1 MVGLHIIITC
11 IGLVFGQETGRTVVF
26 GQGRTAEEEERRWN
40 QIGDV
45 SAPNFV
51 ESSVRNYQ
59 KDIERI
65 SIQDRVQMIFFT
77 LSFYAI
83 YDGIFIS

>member
-1 MVGLHIIITC
+1 MLHIYIVIAYV
-11 IGLVFGQETGRTVVF
+11 GPLVAQETGRTVVF

-40 QIGDV
+40 DIGDV
-45 SAPNFV
+45 STPNFV

-65 SIQDRVQMIFFT
+65 SIQASVRI
-77 LSFYAI
+77 
-83 YDGIFIS
+83 